1 MPAIEKVIYVFK
13 THFKFLFCIE
23 ESAVEKTSKYLAL
36 KFTVFARRFS

>member
-23 ESAVEKTSKYLAL
+23 ESAVEKTLSFIGLTL
-36 KFTVFARRFS
+36 LRSQ